1 MKENKVY
8 TKTGDNGITSLFSGK
23 RVPKHDIRIKAYGA
37 IDELIAWSGL
47 IRDTTG
53 NQNIQN
59 TLIKIQKQLMTV
71 SSQLAVDSDK
81 YFPKNLK
88 PLENETVSFIENE
101 IDVLTEKLPPL
112 RNFVIPGGHVLI
124 SYAHIARSICRRAER
139 HVTELDQ
146 NAPVSVTIIAYINRL
161 SDYFFTLSRAFAS
174 ELEIEEVKWS
184 GN

>member
-8 TKTGDNGITSLFSGK
+8 TKTGDSGITSLISGK

-37 IDELIAWSGL
+37 VDELIAWLGL
-47 IRDTTG
+47 IRDTTEMEE
-53 NQNIQN
+53 IKT
-59 TLIKIQKQLMTV
+59 TLMEVQKQLMTV
-71 SSQLAVDSDK
+71 AAQLAIDTEKD
-81 YFPKNLK
+81 FPKNLK
-88 PLENETVSFIENE
+88 PLENKTVGFIEQE
-101 IDVLTEKLPPL
+101 IDKLTEKLPPL

-139 HVTELDQ
+139 HVTQLDQ
-146 NAPVSVTIIAYINRL
+146 NTPVSATIIAYINRL
-161 SDYFFTLSRAFAS
+161 SDYFFTLSRTFAD

>member
-37 IDELIAWSGL
+37 IDELVAWSGL
-47 IRDTTG
+47 IRDTT
-53 NQNIQN
+53 QNPSVQD
-59 TLIKIQKQLMTV
+59 TLIEIQKQLMTV
-71 SSQLAVDSDK
+71 SSQLAIDSDK
-81 YFPKNLK
+81 DFPKNLK
-88 PLENETVSFIENE
+88 PLENTTVSFIENE
-101 IDVLTEKLPPL
+101 IDLLTAKLPPL
-112 RNFVIPGGHVLI
+112 RNFVIPGGHILI

-146 NAPVSVTIIAYINRL
+146 NAPVSATIIAYINRL
-161 SDYFFTLSRAFAS
+161 SDYFFTLSRTFAF
-174 ELEIEEVKWS
+174 ELEVEEVKWS